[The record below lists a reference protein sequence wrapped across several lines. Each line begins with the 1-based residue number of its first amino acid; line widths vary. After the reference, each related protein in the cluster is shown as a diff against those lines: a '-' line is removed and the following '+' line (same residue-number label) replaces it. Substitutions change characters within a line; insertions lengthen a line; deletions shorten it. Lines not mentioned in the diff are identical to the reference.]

1 MSYDKDKAA
10 EMALA
15 LMYLTSMK
23 EKAGGVRAWKS
34 LSWDITDHLFEKGYI
49 SDPKGKAKSV
59 WLTDEGARLSEELFR
74 KHFGVEGQN
83 NT

>member
-15 LMYLTSMK
+15 LMYLTSTK
-23 EKAGGVRAWKS
+23 EKGGGVRAWKT
-34 LSWDITDHLFEKGYI
+34 LPWDITDHLFEKGYI

-59 WLTDEGARLSEELFR
+59 WLTDEGAGLSEELFR
-74 KHFGVEGQN
+74 KHF
-83 NT
+83 TSPASK